1 MNIKI
6 NGKETVLSGQ
16 TIQDLLKSCDIQST
30 VGIALAINEVVVPK
44 SDWDHTSL
52 KENDAVLI
60 IRPTQG
66 G

>member
-6 NGKETVLSGQ
+6 NGKDSTLSGQ
-16 TIQDLLKSCDIQST
+16 TIQDLLNHCDIQST
-30 VGIALAINEVVVPK
+30 IGIALAINEEVIPK
-44 SDWDHTSL
+44 SHWEQTTL
-52 KENDAVLI
+52 KDNDSVLI